1 MREMAIGNIVTMTVL
16 WAIIG
21 ILLYA
26 GYETL
31 LLSIFLVCNGIMTAL
46 SLSFSIPMLRAPKV
60 TE

>member
-26 GYETL
+26 GYETC
-31 LLSIFLVCNGIMTAL
+31 F
-46 SLSFSIPMLRAPKV
+46 
-60 TE
+60 